1 MKRVLSTLMMLF
13 ICLTIYSQQI
23 SREEVD
29 SFNIAVIKSKPDTG
43 RINLLLRIAQFH
55 LFKATVTTTD
65 FDSASMLIK
74 QAIILNAKI
83 KSKEAD

>member
-1 MKRVLSTLMMLF
+1 MNRVLSTLMMLF

-43 RINLLLRIAQFH
+43 
-55 LFKATVTTTD
+55 
-65 FDSASMLIK
+65 
-74 QAIILNAKI
+74 
-83 KSKEAD
+83 